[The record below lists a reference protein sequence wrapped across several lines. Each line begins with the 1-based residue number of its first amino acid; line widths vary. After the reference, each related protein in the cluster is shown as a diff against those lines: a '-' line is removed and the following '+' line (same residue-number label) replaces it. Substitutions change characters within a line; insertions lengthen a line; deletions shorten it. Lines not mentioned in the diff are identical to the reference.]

1 MLASLPNSLEAMRMV
16 VSNFVGKAKLNFDDT
31 RDLILAEEVRRIDSG
46 EVFGSGSTLN
56 VENQGRGNRNDDRS
70 SN

>member
-1 MLASLPNSLEAMRMV
+1 MRMT
-16 VSNFVGKAKLNFDDT
+16 VSNFAGKAKLNFDDT
-31 RDLILAEEVRRIDSG
+31 KDLILAKEVRRIDSG

-56 VENQGRGNRNDDRS
+56 VENRGKGNRKDNRS